1 VPQSSRAGSTRALI
15 AVLVL
20 IATAAAACTTT
31 QWDTSSIDHPT
42 PTAPKEY
49 LRDADGVRQSL
60 IDHLS
65 TVGTNLNEWAAPRDQ
80 ATCVADRV
88 IQRIGVDR
96 LLQLGYDPNSG
107 KLGLPYAPDEET
119 AMLNI
124 ISACIDFKE
133 GILELLSSYQKISF
147 KSATCMA
154 DGLDRL
160 GLTRLYAA
168 SMLIGQEPDPFDTTN
183 NLAKGTTDVMAQCI
197 GADEMNPLTPDQL
210 FPQDYDATT
219 TTTAKPP
226 PTTTTTTVFGSS
238 DLSGGSGSG
247 VTTTQP

>member
-1 VPQSSRAGSTRALI
+1 
-15 AVLVL
+15 
-20 IATAAAACTTT
+20 
-31 QWDTSSIDHPT
+31 
-42 PTAPKEY
+42 
-49 LRDADGVRQSL
+49 
-60 IDHLS
+60 
-65 TVGTNLNEWAAPRDQ
+65 
-80 ATCVADRV
+80 
-88 IQRIGVDR
+88 
-96 LLQLGYDPNSG
+96 
-107 KLGLPYAPDEET
+107 
-119 AMLNI
+119 
-124 ISACIDFKE
+124 
-133 GILELLSSYQKISF
+133 
-147 KSATCMA
+147 MA

-238 DLSGGSGSG
+238 DLSGGGGSG